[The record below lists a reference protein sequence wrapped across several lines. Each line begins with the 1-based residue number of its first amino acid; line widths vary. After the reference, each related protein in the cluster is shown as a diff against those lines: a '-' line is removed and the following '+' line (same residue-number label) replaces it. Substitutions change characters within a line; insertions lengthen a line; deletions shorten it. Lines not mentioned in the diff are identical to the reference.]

1 MLVLLG
7 GWAFLGDQIGLKQ
20 LCGMALAV
28 VGMVAYGVASNQCA
42 PLTPHLENHQ
52 CYHSYTLVLPKGA
65 KCICRDNLQDFT
77 LMMEFTH
84 FGFFPIS

>member
-42 PLTPHLENHQ
+42 PLTPHLEDHQ
-52 CYHSYTLVLPKGA
+52 YYHSCTLSLPKEA
-65 KCICRDNLQDFT
+65 SCVAETTYR
-77 LMMEFTH
+77 
-84 FGFFPIS
+84 ISR